1 MEEKSFHRSQP
12 GQRTILMSS
21 AAVIHSWV
29 SLGWEAEKSHQT
41 DWFPLAAWKIQF
53 YAVGRE
59 GRKSF
64 ISLSCQD
71 GM

>member
-29 SLGWEAEKSHQT
+29 SLGWEAEESRQT
-41 DWFPLAAWKIQF
+41 DWFPLVAWKIQI
-53 YAVGRE
+53 VLC
-59 GRKSF
+59 SW
-64 ISLSCQD
+64 
-71 GM
+71 